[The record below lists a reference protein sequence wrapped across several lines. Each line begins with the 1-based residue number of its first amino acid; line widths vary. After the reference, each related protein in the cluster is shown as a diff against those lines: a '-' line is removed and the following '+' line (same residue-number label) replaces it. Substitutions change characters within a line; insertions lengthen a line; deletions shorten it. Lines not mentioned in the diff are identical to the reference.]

1 MYGNILVIA
10 IHIFVTIAF
19 FLFPAMW
26 VHGVC
31 PMGMGNK
38 YKGNRLCISCSFVP
52 ESLCS
57 LTSNFLSFYSC
68 TKDQV
73 GLHQEV
79 RQVQQ
84 FAQYSLSWGER
95 WALRCYTTRYGEHAD
110 SRFCLGSLCMLGSS
124 SRTENHC
131 FQWPHLCASVQV
143 PVPGGVGASA
153 LYSCTFVQQGQK
165 FLGETQS
172 SPSGIFGRLLGITLA
187 SSGTRLHGF
196 CVIQY
201 QAINYFCNIFC

>member
-1 MYGNILVIA
+1 MVSVPWAWGISTRVTDCASPAALFLKVCALWPRIFYPFTPAQRTRWGYTRKWGKWNNLPNIP
-10 IHIFVTIAF
+10 
-19 FLFPAMW
+19 FP
-26 VHGVC
+26 G
-31 PMGMGNK
+31 
-38 YKGNRLCISCSFVP
+38 
-52 ESLCS
+52 
-57 LTSNFLSFYSC
+57 
-68 TKDQV
+68 
-73 GLHQEV
+73 
-79 RQVQQ
+79 
-84 FAQYSLSWGER
+84 GER

>member
-79 RQVQQ
+79 RQVKQ

-110 SRFCLGSLCMLGSS
+110 SRFCLGSLCMMGSS

-153 LYSCTFVQQGQK
+153 LYSCTKGATGTEISRWDSELSTRNFWEAFRYHFSLIRHQTSWVLCNSISSNK
-165 FLGETQS
+165 LFL
-172 SPSGIFGRLLGITLA
+172 
-187 SSGTRLHGF
+187 
-196 CVIQY
+196 
-201 QAINYFCNIFC
+201 